1 MSSNNQ
7 QSKTN
12 SNQHTPVDRVDY
24 DALDKA
30 KLAFIAASKKTLSFA
45 QSFGFVPEE
54 KLGASANLFS
64 LNLEQYINNSHKNI
78 YITLIAEG
86 LGTADDARPADLTPQ
101 ELKQFWYNIGI
112 KTISSLTND
121 AASAGLQTILISLYL
136 PSSDPKKVFDSNFL
150 DGFTAGLIYACKT
163 VGCVW
168 ISGETPQLKGKI
180 YEDKLDIAGS
190 LFALLPAGITTID
203 GSKLQA
209 GNKIVLIGSSGP
221 HENGF
226 TTLRAL
232 AEKLPYG
239 YRSKLSNGQEFWQAI
254 NTPSKLYTPLVQ
266 KLLKEKVEVCNL
278 ENITGHGW
286 LKLMRSTKPLCYHI
300 TKTLPVPAVFS
311 FVEKQT
317 SMSKEEMLKTF
328 NYGAGFAIFLP
339 DQANAEQTVN
349 LAQNLGYEAVEAGE
363 VLSSDSGRKIIIEP
377 FNVEICD
384 KNFLLQKS

>member
-1 MSSNNQ
+1 MSSSSQ

-12 SNQHTPVDRVDY
+12 NDQYSPIEKVDY

-30 KLAFIAASKKTLSFA
+30 KLAFIAASKKTLTFA
-45 QSFGFVPEE
+45 QDFGFVPEE

-64 LNLEQYINNSHKNI
+64 LNLEQYLNHSQKNI
-78 YITLIAEG
+78 YITLISEG
-86 LGTADDARPADLTPQ
+86 LGTADDARPPDLTAE
-101 ELKQFWYNIGI
+101 ELQQFWYNIAI

-136 PSSDPKKVFDSNFL
+136 PSSDPKKVFDTSFI
-150 DGFTAGLIYACKT
+150 DGFTTGLIHACKT

-190 LFALLPAGITTID
+190 LFALSPAGTAVID

-232 AEKLPYG
+232 ADKLPNG
-239 YRSKLSNGQEFWQAI
+239 YRSQLPNGQEFWQAI
-254 NTPSKLYTPLVQ
+254 NAPSKLYTPLVQ
-266 KLLKEKVEVCNL
+266 NLLKEQVEISNL

-286 LKLMRSTKPLCYHI
+286 LKLMRSTKNLCYHI
-300 TKTLPVPAVFS
+300 KNVLPLPAIFP
-311 FVEKQT
+311 FVQEHALMT
-317 SMSKEEMLKTF
+317 KEEMLKTF
-328 NYGAGFAIFLP
+328 NCGAGFAIFLP
-339 DQANAEQTVN
+339 DETNSKKTINIARQ
-349 LAQNLGYEAVEAGE
+349 LGYEAIDAGE
-363 VLSSDSGRKIIIEP
+363 VLTSQTGRQLIVEP
-377 FNVEICD
+377 FNVELND
-384 KNFLLQKS
+384 EQFLLKKS